1 MKQIFH
7 NSSYQNKANFIN
19 MERIKSNTTSQLIKL
34 IDALPINKK
43 VIMAATD
50 SSGM

>member
-34 IDALPINKK
+34 LYARSINKK
-43 VIMAATD
+43 ITMATTD